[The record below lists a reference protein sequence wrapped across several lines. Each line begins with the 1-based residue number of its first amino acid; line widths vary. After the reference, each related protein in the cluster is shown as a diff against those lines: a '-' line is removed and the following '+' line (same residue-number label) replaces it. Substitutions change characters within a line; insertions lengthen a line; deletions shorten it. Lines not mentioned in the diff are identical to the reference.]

1 MTEYALAANR
11 KFTGSNG
18 TPSAMLAAG
27 ELEAYRVRSNGTMRH
42 LELYPLGST
51 AREAAEYVSDA
62 IDMDGRSVANVA
74 RELHV
79 SAPTV
84 RRYLEGL
91 ELTEEVEAGDWDDL
105 KFDSAGNP
113 LWAQPAD
120 DQVEEILDQLAG
132 MGKPAD
138 QVLAELEATK
148 AAQAPTTRTRRTRTP
163 RPVADVV
170 ASQGLPFPT
179 DEERAAALA
188 DVTARLRA
196 AGAPEP
202 ERTAE
207 AALADPKTEAKVV
220 RRVASDALV
229 ACFCNDLGAHRPGG
243 LPSCKNPA
251 PVARTRSHG

>member
-1 MTEYALAANR
+1 MTEYALAPNR

-27 ELEAYRVRSNGTMRH
+27 EVEAYRVRSNGTMRH

-62 IDMDGRSVANVA
+62 IEYDGRSVANVA

-79 SAPTV
+79 STPTV

-113 LWAQPAD
+113 LWAQPTEDTED
-120 DQVEEILDQLAG
+120 DTVGDIVDLLDNAPKVVDLINANSQGTDVAPR
-132 MGKPAD
+132 PA
-138 QVLAELEATK
+138 
-148 AAQAPTTRTRRTRTP
+148 RTRKV
-163 RPVADVV
+163 RPAQTVQDVV
-170 ASQGLPFPT
+170 VKQGLPFPT

-188 DVTARLRA
+188 DVTPAPAATPQPEPARA
-196 AGAPEP
+196 AGGP
-202 ERTAE
+202 
-207 AALADPKTEAKVV
+207 LAM
-220 RRVASDALV
+220 
-229 ACFCNDLGAHRPGG
+229 CFCGDQGVHAPGTQG
-243 LPSCKNPA
+243 CKNS
-251 PVARTRSHG
+251 PVPVRTRSHG